1 MRIDAA
7 IDAFADELLRQ
18 RGLSENTVRGYRSDL
33 RSLADH
39 LDGLGLHE
47 VPPLP
52 IDALRDWLYESSE
65 AGLASTTLARRSA
78 SVRQFSAW
86 LDLEGS
92 EAARLKT
99 PKRGGRLPRV
109 VSHEGIGQLLTTL
122 EGLAGEG
129 RPSDVRNLA
138 VFELLYAS
146 AVRVSELTGLDIDD
160 VDLNRLTIRVTGKG
174 DRDRVVPFGRPAFDA
189 LAGWLAARPEL
200 ATQKS
205 GPALFLGARGGR
217 LGTRQVRELVAGLLQ
232 EVPGSGPAGPHT
244 LRHTAATHLLDGGAD
259 LRAVQEMLGHAS
271 LGTTQIYT
279 HVSFERLASSYK
291 SAHPRA

>member
-1 MRIDAA
+1 MRLDRA
-7 IDAFADELLRQ
+7 IDEFADELLRQ
-18 RGLSENTVRGYRSDL
+18 RGLSANTVRGYRSDL

-39 LDGLGLHE
+39 LSAQGIED

-52 IDALRDWLYESSE
+52 LDALRDWLYEASE
-65 AGLASTTLARRSA
+65 AGRSPATLARRSA

-109 VSHEGIGQLLTTL
+109 VSHEGIRHLLTML
-122 EGLAGEG
+122 ETRAEDGAATDL
-129 RPSDVRNLA
+129 RDLA

-146 AVRVSELTGLDIDD
+146 AIRVGELVGLDIDD
-160 VDLNRLTIRVTGKG
+160 VDLSKLTIRVLGKG
-174 DRDRVVPFGRPAFDA
+174 GRERVVPFGRPAFDA
-189 LAGWLAARPEL
+189 LAGWLAARPEI
-200 ATQKS
+200 ATDKS
-205 GPALFLGARGGR
+205 GSALFLGARGAR
-217 LGTRQVRELVAGLLQ
+217 LGTRQVRAFIADLLQ
-232 EVPGSGPAGPHT
+232 EVPGTGPAGPHT

-279 HVSFERLASSYK
+279 HVSFERLASTYRG
-291 SAHPRA
+291 AHPRA